1 MAVSAM
7 AAVWEPLPHVALMRS
22 GGGSSCACWCPG
34 IDNTGELV
42 RRPQVAEEASALSS
56 RAHQPLILQ
65 DACLRAA
72 WEPLFTLANAIAQ
85 KLLPLTVANLSAA
98 CLPSESAHEE
108 LCRTLDHLGC
118 RKPAGGQWQQETTRG
133 SCAVGK
139 FWGSCMLRTGLHT
152 PAGP

>member
-1 MAVSAM
+1 M
-7 AAVWEPLPHVALMRS
+7 
-22 GGGSSCACWCPG
+22 
-34 IDNTGELV
+34 
-42 RRPQVAEEASALSS
+42 AEEASALSS

-108 LCRTLDHLGC
+108 LCRTLDHP
-118 RKPAGGQWQQETTRG
+118 RMQETCRW
-133 SCAVGK
+133 AVAAGNYQGILCCGK
-139 FWGSCMLRTGLHT
+139 VLGELH
-152 PAGP
+152 A